1 MEEFIDFSGAFES
14 PEFDLPDFEEPE
26 IEAPKENI
34 PETKNTIKNTQADAI
49 FEESKISSYEA
60 KPEKKEE
67 PPKKKPENKTPKKEA
82 ASKPKAQ
89 EKPKKVVSEEP
100 KSKKNTTKKE
110 ASGKPK
116 EQENPKEPEKPKDEK
131 TTPENT
137 KAAEPPKQDKTSE
150 NTTAENT
157 VKEEQAREEQT
168 KRSYNMDFDADQFFS
183 NMNNKEVYGEE
194 DIEIIDPQP
203 QEQPQVEYIPPK
215 PKTGK
220 KIFVFAAML
229 MCMIGIPLII
239 TLAGRKEKTSSI
251 IPQASQ
257 IMTSQGAT
265 EQSTLFYCEAKK
277 QTENALG
284 DVKTSTR
291 FANLDELT
299 LYLNSNTGA
308 ALSNETQIVNMFDSG
323 LITAEVLQTQMQEY
337 ISQANE
343 LNHLLLVNNQTYANA
358 GRQEEYNTL
367 KDNIDTLL
375 IYGDTAI
382 YNAVNKAK

>member
-1 MEEFIDFSGAFES
+1 
-14 PEFDLPDFEEPE
+14 
-26 IEAPKENI
+26 
-34 PETKNTIKNTQADAI
+34 
-49 FEESKISSYEA
+49 
-60 KPEKKEE
+60 
-67 PPKKKPENKTPKKEA
+67 
-82 ASKPKAQ
+82 
-89 EKPKKVVSEEP
+89 
-100 KSKKNTTKKE
+100 
-110 ASGKPK
+110 
-116 EQENPKEPEKPKDEK
+116 
-131 TTPENT
+131 
-137 KAAEPPKQDKTSE
+137 
-150 NTTAENT
+150 
-157 VKEEQAREEQT
+157 
-168 KRSYNMDFDADQFFS
+168 
-183 NMNNKEVYGEE
+183 MNNKEVYGEE

-323 LITAEVLQTQMQEY
+323 LLRQRCYRHRCKNISLRQTSLITCC
-337 ISQANE
+337 
-343 LNHLLLVNNQTYANA
+343 
-358 GRQEEYNTL
+358 
-367 KDNIDTLL
+367 LL
-375 IYGDTAI
+375 ITRRMQTPEGRRI
-382 YNAVNKAK
+382 

>member
-34 PETKNTIKNTQADAI
+34 PETKNTIKSTQTDAI
-49 FEESKISSYEA
+49 FEESKIASYET

-82 ASKPKAQ
+82 ASKPKTQ
-89 EKPKKVVSEEP
+89 EKPKKVVSEEQ

-110 ASGKPK
+110 SSGKPK
-116 EQENPKEPEKPKDEK
+116 EEK
-131 TTPENT
+131 TTPEDT
-137 KAAEPPKQDKTSE
+137 KATEPPKPDKTSE
-150 NTTAENT
+150 NTSSKNT

-183 NMNNKEVYGEE
+183 NMNDKEVYGEE
-194 DIEIIDPQP
+194 DIEVIDPQP

-215 PKTGK
+215 PRTGK
-220 KIFVFAAML
+220 KIFAFAAML

-251 IPQASQ
+251 IPQTSQ

>member
-14 PEFDLPDFEEPE
+14 PEFDLPEFEEPE

-67 PPKKKPENKTPKKEA
+67 SPKKKPENKTQKKEA
-82 ASKPKAQ
+82 TPKPKTQ
-89 EKPKKVVSEEP
+89 EQPKKVVPEEQ

-110 ASGKPK
+110 SSGK
-116 EQENPKEPEKPKDEK
+116 PKEPEKPKEEK

-150 NTTAENT
+150 NTTSENT
-157 VKEEQAREEQT
+157 VKEGQAREEQT

-183 NMNNKEVYGEE
+183 NMNHKEFYGEE
-194 DIEIIDPQP
+194 DIEIIDLQP

-251 IPQASQ
+251 IPQTSQ
-257 IMTSQGAT
+257 TMTSQGAT

-308 ALSNETQIVNMFDSG
+308 ALSNETQLVNMFDSG

>member
-34 PETKNTIKNTQADAI
+34 PETKNTIKSTQTDAI
-49 FEESKISSYEA
+49 FEESKISSYET

-82 ASKPKAQ
+82 ASKPKTQ
-89 EKPKKVVSEEP
+89 EKPKKVVSEEQ

-110 ASGKPK
+110 SSGKPK
-116 EQENPKEPEKPKDEK
+116 EEK
-131 TTPENT
+131 TTPEDT
-137 KAAEPPKQDKTSE
+137 KATEPPKPDKTSE
-150 NTTAENT
+150 NTSSKNT

-183 NMNNKEVYGEE
+183 NMNDKEVYGEE
-194 DIEIIDPQP
+194 DIEVIDPQP

-215 PKTGK
+215 PRTGK
-220 KIFVFAAML
+220 KIFAFAAML

-251 IPQASQ
+251 IPQTSQ

-277 QTENALG
+277 QTENTLG
-284 DVKTSTR
+284 EVKTSTR
-291 FANLDELT
+291 FANLDELS

-308 ALSNETQIVNMFDSG
+308 ALSNETQLVNMFDSG

-375 IYGDTAI
+375 VYGDTAI

>member
-1 MEEFIDFSGAFES
+1 MFFTFFLFFLTFPMLASAYAQLRKVSFEVQNVNLS
-14 PEFDLPDFEEPE
+14 E
-26 IEAPKENI
+26 IIAILEKSTNYTFLYQDEQV
-34 PETKNTIKNTQADAI
+34 ERVKNLT
-49 FEESKISSYEA
+49 FHF
-60 KPEKKEE
+60 
-67 PPKKKPENKTPKKEA
+67 
-82 ASKPKAQ
+82 
-89 EKPKKVVSEEP
+89 V
-100 KSKKNTTKKE
+100 
-110 ASGKPK
+110 
-116 EQENPKEPEKPKDEK
+116 DEK
-131 TTPENT
+131 LSDVLEKCLADTDLDYSIVDQTVVLRLKDT
-137 KAAEPPKQDKTSE
+137 K
-150 NTTAENT
+150 
-157 VKEEQAREEQT
+157 
-168 KRSYNMDFDADQFFS
+168 
-183 NMNNKEVYGEE
+183 
-194 DIEIIDPQP
+194 P

>member
-34 PETKNTIKNTQADAI
+34 PETKNTIKSTQTDAI
-49 FEESKISSYEA
+49 FEESKIASYET

-82 ASKPKAQ
+82 ASKPKTQ
-89 EKPKKVVSEEP
+89 EKPKKVVSEEQ

-110 ASGKPK
+110 SSGKPK
-116 EQENPKEPEKPKDEK
+116 EEK
-131 TTPENT
+131 TTPEDT
-137 KAAEPPKQDKTSE
+137 KATEPPKPDKTSE
-150 NTTAENT
+150 NTSSKNT

-183 NMNNKEVYGEE
+183 NMNDKEVYGEE
-194 DIEIIDPQP
+194 DIEVIDPQP

-215 PKTGK
+215 PRTGK
-220 KIFVFAAML
+220 KIFAFAAML

-251 IPQASQ
+251 IPQTSQ

-277 QTENALG
+277 QTENTLG
-284 DVKTSTR
+284 EVKTSTR
-291 FANLDELT
+291 FANLDELS

-308 ALSNETQIVNMFDSG
+308 ALSNETQLVNMFDSG